1 MPQTVRHGW
10 VALGLSATGIS
21 TSRWLVWKAWTDRKR
36 CFGMGVWRCCGVRF
50 YPCQLFTPFS
60 VWTAQKR
67 TRLVAV
73 DSASAPTR
81 IARRIEACGI
91 VAPPRCVIVDF
102 CIVVVMCD
110 HSGRQ
115 PALLMSFRRARLCTA
130 PAYGHHLLSRYGYLL
145 TCLGTFCVNLGSRP
159 ARHGTPLSAGNTQAT
174 PIALASF

>member
-1 MPQTVRHGW
+1 VGSWLLVGDLAQSRHAADGSSWLSGAWSQLYGDEHVSVACLEGVDGQEEMFRDGGLALSWRQVLSLPTVH
-10 VALGLSATGIS
+10 
-21 TSRWLVWKAWTDRKR
+21 SRL
-36 CFGMGVWRCCGVRF
+36 
-50 YPCQLFTPFS
+50 S

-91 VAPPRCVIVDF
+91 AAPPRCVIVGF

-115 PALLMSFRRARLCTA
+115 PVLLVDFRRVRLCTA
-130 PAYGHHLLSRYGYLL
+130 AAYGHHLLSGYGYLL
-145 TCLGTFCVNLGSRP
+145 T
-159 ARHGTPLSAGNTQAT
+159 
-174 PIALASF
+174 